1 MNITLLASFGLAC
14 FLIWAHGYWMG
25 WRDRDARRPV
35 STLLLTDELR
45 SWPLYGGSAD
55 PFSEDHVALLMN
67 DAADTIAALE
77 EDLAHFWRKSLDRPQ
92 KRTERPHTRRPMS
105 IRRNPP
111 PIIED
116 GYRSAGALQR
126 IADGGRPVPSGP
138 AAVRNASQVG
148 GRHV

>member
-45 SWPLYGGSAD
+45 NWPAYGGGAD

-77 EDLAHFWRKSLDRPQ
+77 DDLAHFWRRAFDRPQ
-92 KRTERPHTRRPMS
+92 TRAARPHTRRPMS

-116 GYRSAGALQR
+116 YYRSAGALQR

>member
-14 FLIWAHGYWMG
+14 VLIWAHGYWMG

-35 STLLLTDELR
+35 STLLLTDELW
-45 SWPLYGGSAD
+45 SWPSYGGGAD
-55 PFSEDHVALLMN
+55 PFSEDHVALLIN

-77 EDLAHFWRKSLDRPQ
+77 DDLAHFWRKAFDRPQ
-92 KRTERPHTRRPMS
+92 RATRPHTRRPMS

-116 GYRSAGALQR
+116 GYHSAGALLR

-138 AAVRNASQVG
+138 AAVRNASRG

>member
-1 MNITLLASFGLAC
+1 MNVTLLASFGLAC
-14 FLIWAHGYWMG
+14 FLICAHGYWMG

-45 SWPLYGGSAD
+45 SWPLDGGGAD

-77 EDLAHFWRKSLDRPQ
+77 EDLAHFWPRAFDRPQ
-92 KRTERPHTRRPMS
+92 RAARPHTRRPMS
-105 IRRNPP
+105 ILRNPP

-138 AAVRNASQVG
+138 AAVRNASQG
-148 GRHV
+148 GRHA

>member
-45 SWPLYGGSAD
+45 SWPLYGGSVD

-67 DAADTIAALE
+67 DAADVIAALE
-77 EDLAHFWRKSLDRPQ
+77 EDLAHFWRKSLVRPQ
-92 KRTERPHTRRPMS
+92 RAARPHTRRPMS

-116 GYRSAGALQR
+116 GYHSAGALQR

-138 AAVRNASQVG
+138 AAVRNASQG